1 MNSFKIKSHARAQ
14 ALYDKYF
21 FDDRKN
27 INTVE
32 DIEAFLVE
40 HLEEYDKDVLD
51 FIFKFM
57 TEDRKNIERVM
68 HPEIIPY
75 SLPENLEIGIEKMS
89 ITYVQKDDTNHAKD
103 AYSDQF
109 ITISTESAICTREEA
124 LKEQGYYLVLK
135 TNRWAIEDEGDI
147 DMLVKDFKSRLML
160 GVDELNR
167 RDGVKMEKKE
177 NA

>member
-1 MNSFKIKSHARAQ
+1 MDSFKTYSHARAQ

-57 TEDRKNIERVM
+57 TEDRRNIERVM

-103 AYSDQF
+103 EFSDQF
-109 ITISTESAICTREEA
+109 ITISTEAAICNREEA
-124 LKEQGYYLVLK
+124 LKKQGYYYTIK
-135 TNRWAIEDEGDI
+135 TNRWAIEDEREI
-147 DMLVKDFKSRLML
+147 AALIKDFRDRLML

-167 RDGVKMEKKE
+167 RDGVKMEKKK